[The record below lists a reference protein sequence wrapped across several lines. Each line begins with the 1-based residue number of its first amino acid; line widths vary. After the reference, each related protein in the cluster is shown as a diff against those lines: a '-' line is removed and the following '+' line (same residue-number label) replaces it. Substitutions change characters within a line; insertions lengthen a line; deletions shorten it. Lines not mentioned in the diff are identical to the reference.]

1 MQTKNYALTAL
12 ALILMS
18 APAYAA
24 DAPAVPDKPI
34 AEVTTDAVA
43 VQPPAETAIANE
55 GIAEEAGHGHAAKPE
70 LPSVDWSFNG
80 PFGTY
85 DKAQLQRGF
94 LVYKQVCSACHALNK
109 NYYRDLTGIGYSDAQ
124 IKTIASEY
132 TLMDGPND
140 EGEMFERPARASDHI
155 KRPYEN
161 DKAAAYANGGA
172 LPPDL
177 SLITKARVG
186 GADYVYALLTGYEA
200 APAGVTLLTGQH
212 YNKYKDGNII
222 AMAAP
227 LSEGMVAY
235 EDGTAQT
242 VDQYSKDVTAFLAWA
257 AEPEMEERKRMGAKV
272 VIFLAIFAFIMYL
285 TKRKVWEKLH

>member
-18 APAYAA
+18 APGYAA
-24 DAPAVPDKPI
+24 DAPAPAPA
-34 AEVTTDAVA
+34 AEATI
-43 VQPPAETAIANE
+43 QNE
-55 GIAEEAGHGHAAKPE
+55 GIAEEAGHGHAAKPA
-70 LPSVDWSFNG
+70 LPKVDWSFNG

-94 LVYKQVCSACHALNK
+94 LVYKQVCSACHAMNK
-109 NYYRDLTGIGYSDAQ
+109 NYYRDLTAIGYSDAQ

-132 TLMDGPND
+132 TVMDGPND
-140 EGEMFERPARASDHI
+140 EGDMFERPARASDHI

-161 DKAAAYANGGA
+161 DKAAAFANGGA

-227 LSEGMVAY
+227 LSEGQITY
-235 EDGTAQT
+235 EDGSPQT
-242 VDQYSKDVTAFLAWA
+242 LDQYSKDVSAFLAWA
-257 AEPEMEERKRMGAKV
+257 AEPEMEDRKRMGAKV
-272 VIFLAIFAFIMYL
+272 IIFLAVFAFIMYL

>member
-1 MQTKNYALTAL
+1 MHTKTFALTAL
-12 ALILMS
+12 ALILMT
-18 APAYAA
+18 APGYAA
-24 DAPAVPDKPI
+24 DAPAPKASPA
-34 AEVTTDAVA
+34 AEMTIQND
-43 VQPPAETAIANE
+43 
-55 GIAEEAGHGHAAKPE
+55 GIAEEAGKGHAPKPD
-70 LPSVDWSFNG
+70 LPSIDWSFNG

-94 LVYKQVCSACHALNK
+94 LVYKQVCSACHSMTK
-109 NYYRDLTGIGYSDAQ
+109 NHYRDLAALGYNEGQ

-132 TLMDGPND
+132 TVMDGPND
-140 EGEMFERPARASDHI
+140 EGDMFERPARASDKF

-177 SLITKARVG
+177 SLMTKARKG

-227 LSEGMVAY
+227 LSEGQITY
-235 EDGTAQT
+235 EDGSAQT
-242 VDQYSKDVTAFLAWA
+242 VDQYSRDVSAFLAWA
-257 AEPEMEERKRMGAKV
+257 AEPEMEDRKRMGAKV
-272 VIFLAIFAFIMYL
+272 VIFLAFFAFIMYL
-285 TKRKVWEKLH
+285 TKRKIWEKLH